1 MKKSFDG
8 KRIEQ
13 ELQFLSGTAKMEAL
27 LAAIKQAD
35 EAEDHFYRM
44 LLRYEYACEAT
55 FHDDPPKAMP
65 IAVEFRT
72 IFEEHPDVLGPNGG
86 EMYLMI
92 MQMAIDPVVSL
103 PQIPIAQWEA
113 MMEEFYHL
121 VKRFNI
127 GHRVYWWQLC
137 QFMVYID
144 KQKAFSYFQRFWK
157 TGRDDLSD
165 CRACERCYA
174 IKMYLL
180 MEDEENANSH
190 AKPIKQRRLRFCS
203 DTPHLML
210 LYYIEYAMDHG
221 DLKTAIPY
229 AKELKRIGHR
239 DRGDLSYIGAV
250 LRCFAYSDLSHGI
263 DLMKEAFPWIAGMWN
278 EKMVY
283 DFYKGAWTIFHE
295 LSKQEDSISLELP
308 EQLSCYR
315 SDHIYQTKEMEAWIY
330 KQAKN
335 IAERFDQRNGTDS
348 FQRNLNLAI
357 KEPTNLP

>member
-210 LYYIEYAMDHG
+210 LYYIE
-221 DLKTAIPY
+221 
-229 AKELKRIGHR
+229 
-239 DRGDLSYIGAV
+239 
-250 LRCFAYSDLSHGI
+250 
-263 DLMKEAFPWIAGMWN
+263 
-278 EKMVY
+278 
-283 DFYKGAWTIFHE
+283 
-295 LSKQEDSISLELP
+295 
-308 EQLSCYR
+308 
-315 SDHIYQTKEMEAWIY
+315 
-330 KQAKN
+330 
-335 IAERFDQRNGTDS
+335 
-348 FQRNLNLAI
+348 
-357 KEPTNLP
+357 